1 MSIWR
6 IILGILRTRL
16 VLGRHMH
23 IELYK
28 KSRING
34 VYMIFTAMY
43 GSGVRNRAR
52 PGSIVA
58 AVGAKPPLRA
68 ESHPAAGGTGLTT
81 ATTYLLSVS

>member
-1 MSIWR
+1 
-6 IILGILRTRL
+6 
-16 VLGRHMH
+16 
-23 IELYK
+23 
-28 KSRING
+28 
-34 VYMIFTAMY
+34 MY